1 MRITACLFLLTIAAC
16 ATPRSESPS
25 PRAVQDSPPALS
37 FAALADSLINGSDL
51 NQTHWGIEVFDP
63 ARNRSLY
70 SYEADRHFIPASN
83 TKLVVTAVALGLLG
97 PDFQYRTELLAT
109 GMPGDSAIDRLVLVG
124 RGDPSWSARFHASDF
139 AVAEQLADSVMLAGV
154 RQIRQELIVDA
165 SYLGME
171 RVHSAWEVGD
181 LPYAYAAP
189 VGSIAV
195 AEGVLRLI
203 VAPGSSHGA
212 PASVSVLGVNDV
224 FPIRADVMTDSARN
238 STNLDVDF
246 QSWPDT
252 IRLTGSAPLRRP
264 DTTAIAVPDANR
276 YAAAVFA
283 DALARRGISTA
294 AVRIVYDTLEAP
306 ALRAAANRALAS
318 WTSPPLPAMVAAIMQ
333 PSQNWIAETLVRTLG
348 AHQLNR
354 GTWAGGIEVERRYLI
369 DVARLDSTSFSLR
382 DASGL
387 TAQNLLSPRAIVQ
400 LLEHVRQASWA
411 NLYRHGLPTPG
422 LARSTLSNRL
432 AGLEGRVF
440 AKTGTIAN
448 VNSLSGY
455 LITRAGRE
463 LTFSIM
469 TNSSGRPSAQVRRG
483 IDRLVTVLADW
494 E

>member
-1 MRITACLFLLTIAAC
+1 VRIAAYLLLLTVAAC
-16 ATPRSESPS
+16 AAPRSETRS
-25 PRAVQDSPPALS
+25 PRPVQTNASS
-37 FAALADSLINGSDL
+37 FAAVADSIINASDL
-51 NQTHWGIEVFDP
+51 NQTHWGIEVFDA

-70 SYEADRHFIPASN
+70 SYEANRHFIPASN

-109 GMPGDSAIDRLVLVG
+109 GTPGDSAIDRLVLVG
-124 RGDPSWSARFHASDF
+124 RGDPTWSARFHTGDF
-139 AVAEQLADSVMLAGV
+139 AVVEQLADSVALAGV

-181 LPYAYAAP
+181 LPYSYAAP

-195 AEGVLRLI
+195 AEAALRLI
-203 VAPGSSHGA
+203 VTPGSSHGA
-212 PASVSVLGVNDV
+212 PASVSVLGVSDA
-224 FPIRADVMTDSARN
+224 FPIRANLVTDSARRSAN
-238 STNLDVDF
+238 IDVDF
-246 QSWPDT
+246 LSWPDT
-252 IRLTGSAPLRRP
+252 IRLTGSAPLARP
-264 DTTAIAVPDANR
+264 ETTTIAVPDANR

-283 DALARRGISTA
+283 DALARRGISTGA
-294 AVRIVYDTLEAP
+294 ARIVYDTVESQS
-306 ALRAAANRALAS
+306 LRAAAGRTLAT
-318 WTSPPLPAMVAAIMQ
+318 WTSPPLPAIIAAIMQ

-387 TAQNLLSPRAIVQ
+387 TAQNLLTPHAIVQ
-400 LLEHVRQASWA
+400 LLEHARQASWGS
-411 NLYRHGLPTPG
+411 LFRQGMPTPG
-422 LARSTLSNRL
+422 LPRSTLSNRL

-455 LITRAGRE
+455 IITRTGRE

-469 TNSSGRPSAQVRRG
+469 TNSSGRPSAQVRQG
-483 IDRLVTVLADW
+483 IDRLVRVLAEW